1 MNRFAVK
8 GDKVIWMIAIIFSI
22 ASLLVIYSSTE
33 ALAYQKKTL
42 TEVYLFKQVIIM
54 ILGLGLLFITHHV
67 RFTYY
72 SRIGQI
78 MLAISIPLLI
88 ATFFIGSELNSA
100 TRTLKVNLPGIGS
113 LSLQPFDLAKLALIL
128 YIARFLAKSDL
139 REMQIKEF
147 FLKIGL
153 PILLVTGFIVRS
165 NFSTSAMIFMVSMVF
180 LYIGKA
186 KLAYLLKLVGVVIAG
201 FLMILMIDFLI
212 PKVSPSTEFRFLPRA
227 PTWGNRLLS
236 FAGGEDTTEEI
247 NPQVLHSK
255 IAVAQGGL
263 LGKMPGKSTQRNF
276 LPLAFNDY
284 VYAIIVEEYG
294 LIGGV
299 TVVMLFMILLF
310 RSIKIARKCKA
321 RFGSFLVVGI
331 SLMMV
336 TQALLN
342 MAVAV
347 NLMPITGQPLPFLS
361 MGGTSFWFSC
371 IGIGIIL
378 SVSRSIDIE
387 DEPETEHLI
396 HATA

>member
-1 MNRFAVK
+1 MNRIAVK

-22 ASLLVIYSSTE
+22 ASLLIIYSSTE
-33 ALAYQKKTL
+33 ALAYKNKTL

-54 ILGLGLLFITHHV
+54 FLGLGLLFIAHHV

-78 MLAISIPLLI
+78 LLALSIPLLI
-88 ATFFIGSELNSA
+88 ATLFIAPSINDA
-100 TRTLKVNLPGIGS
+100 TRNIFVNLPVTGR
-113 LSLQPFDLAKLALIL
+113 LSFQPSDIAKLALVM
-128 YIARFLAKSDL
+128 YIARFLAKNNL
-139 REMQIKEF
+139 QEMDFKEF
-147 FLKIGL
+147 FLKMGL
-153 PILLVTGFIVRS
+153 PIFVVTVLIVRS
-165 NFSTSAMIFMVSMVF
+165 NFSTAAILFMVCFIF
-180 LYIGKA
+180 LFIGKV
-186 KLAYLLKLVGVVIAG
+186 KGTHLTKLVTIAVVGFVMLLLVGKFVPGV
-201 FLMILMIDFLI
+201 F
-212 PKVSPSTEFRFLPRA
+212 PRA
-227 PTWGNRLLS
+227 ETWLNRLEG
-236 FAGGEDTTEEI
+236 FFVKAENAEP
-247 NPQVLHSK
+247 NVQVLHSK
-255 IAVAQGGL
+255 IAIAQGGL
-263 LGKMPGKSTQRNF
+263 IGKMPGKSTQRNF
-276 LPLAFNDY
+276 LPLAYNDY

-299 TVVMLFMILLF
+299 TVTMLFMILLF

-321 RFGSFLVVGI
+321 KFGSFLVVGI

-371 IGIGIIL
+371 FGIGIIL
-378 SVSRSIDIE
+378 SVSRSVDLE
-387 DEPETEHLI
+387 EEPETEEMI

>member
-1 MNRFAVK
+1 MNRIAVK

-22 ASLLVIYSSTE
+22 ASLLIIYSSTE
-33 ALAYQKKTL
+33 ALAYKNKTL

-54 ILGLGLLFITHHV
+54 LLGLGLLFIAHHV

-78 MLAISIPLLI
+78 LLALSIPLLV
-88 ATFFIGSELNSA
+88 ATLFLAPSVNDA
-100 TRTLKVNLPGIGS
+100 TRNIFVNLPVAGK
-113 LSLQPFDLAKLALIL
+113 LSFQPSDIAKLALVM
-128 YIARFLAKSDL
+128 YIARFLAKNNL
-139 REMQIKEF
+139 QEMDFKEF
-147 FLKIGL
+147 FLKMGL
-153 PILLVTGFIVRS
+153 PIFVVTVLIVRS
-165 NFSTSAMIFMVSMVF
+165 NFSTAAILFMVCFIF
-180 LYIGKA
+180 LFIGKV
-186 KLAYLLKLVGVVIAG
+186 KREHLTKLVTIAVVGFVMLLLVGKFVPGV
-201 FLMILMIDFLI
+201 F
-212 PKVSPSTEFRFLPRA
+212 PRA
-227 PTWGNRLLS
+227 ETWLNRLEG
-236 FAGGEDTTEEI
+236 FFVKAENAEP
-247 NPQVLHSK
+247 NVQVLHSK
-255 IAVAQGGL
+255 IAIAQGGL
-263 LGKMPGKSTQRNF
+263 IGKMPGKSTQRNF
-276 LPLAFNDY
+276 LPLAYNDY

-299 TVVMLFMILLF
+299 TVTMLFMILLF
-310 RSIKIARKCKA
+310 RSIKIARRCKA

-371 IGIGIIL
+371 FGIGIIL
-378 SVSRSIDIE
+378 SVSRSVDLE
-387 DEPETEHLI
+387 EEPETEEMI